1 MKGSSDERGLMRV
14 IILFGPP
21 GAGKGTQAALLAR
34 RLGLVHIAT
43 GDLLREHQRKGT
55 PLGNLAR
62 SYMEKGLLVPDDLVI
77 RMLLER
83 LGMSDCRE
91 RGCVLDGF
99 PRTVEQAQALD
110 HALAPN
116 GVQKAVL
123 LRVSQEELVRRL
135 GGRWTCRVCQRPYH
149 SESNPP
155 KVPGRCDVDGGELFQ
170 REDDRPEAVRQRF
183 RAYEEQTAPLAAY
196 YRKQGKLAE
205 VNGEGEVDAV
215 HRAILE
221 AVEAPSHA

>member
-1 MKGSSDERGLMRV
+1 MRV
-14 IILFGPP
+14 IILLGPP

-34 RLGLVHIAT
+34 CLGLSHIAT

-83 LGMSDCRE
+83 LGMPDCQE

-110 HALAPN
+110 RALAPN
-116 GVQKAVL
+116 SVEKTLL

-135 GGRWTCRVCQRPYH
+135 SGRWTCRVCQRPYH

-183 RAYEEQTAPLAAY
+183 RAYEEQTAPLIAY
-196 YRKQGKLAE
+196 YRKQGKLVE
-205 VNGEGEVDAV
+205 INGEGEMDVV

-221 AVEAPSHA
+221 AVEAHPPS